1 MDLLVI
7 YDGNK
12 YLVSLSPEKM
22 MLFATEL
29 DIL

>member
-1 MDLLVI
+1 MDLSVI

-12 YLVSLSPEKM
+12 YLVFLSPEKM
-22 MLFATEL
+22 MLFAVEL